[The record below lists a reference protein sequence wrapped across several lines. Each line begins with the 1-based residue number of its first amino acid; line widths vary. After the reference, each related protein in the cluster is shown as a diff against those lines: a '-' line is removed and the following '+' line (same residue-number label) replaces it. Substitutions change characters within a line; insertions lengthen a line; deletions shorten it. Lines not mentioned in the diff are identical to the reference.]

1 MAHADWQTRPRLCK
15 ELPLFPCST
24 HTLPPL
30 PVIPFHPVTLSY
42 NWAPPCLRYT
52 PGPLLL
58 EKFLPCLLPGQIPA
72 HTDKKELQG
81 PLPSLEV
88 GSPTPVTQA
97 EAKGFSNTEVTV
109 VAVSQFRSPGPLLL
123 MMLRAGPGV
132 GRGWTPRVSLDK
144 GPSSHTHSCL
154 THPPVKIL
162 SPRVAGNHF
171 SPKEST
177 EGFLPMLGC
186 QPLQR

>member
-24 HTLPPL
+24 PTLPPL

-42 NWAPPCLRYT
+42 NWAPPCLRYS

-58 EKFLPCLLPGQIPA
+58 EKFLPCLFPGQIPA

-81 PLPSLEV
+81 PLPSLV
-88 GSPTPVTQA
+88 WVPHPSD
-97 EAKGFSNTEVTV
+97 FSNTEVTV
-109 VAVSQFRSPGPLLL
+109 VAVSQLRSPGPLLL

-144 GPSSHTHSCL
+144 GPSPHTHSCL
-154 THPPVKIL
+154 THPPVKLL
-162 SPRVAGNHF
+162 SPRVAGNLF
-171 SPKEST
+171 FP
-177 EGFLPMLGC
+177 
-186 QPLQR
+186 QRIN